1 MSDSSRERDIRGA
14 FIGGT
19 NRPATMSQSPVVE
32 ACGVCKTYRAH
43 GIEVRALSDFDLTVR
58 RGEVLAIMGPSG
70 SGKTTVLNCLAGL
83 DTVDC
88 GSVVVNGSDLAR
100 LTDAERTDLRARTM
114 GFVFQSFN
122 LLPVLSAVENV
133 ELPLLVLGL
142 KPRLARERARELL
155 AQVGLATRE
164 RHRPAE
170 LSGGQRQRVAI
181 ARALVTQPEI
191 VWADE
196 PTGNLDSEAAEDI
209 MGLLAELNRTLGQTL
224 VIVTHAPDIGAR
236 AGRIIRMRDGRIVGE
251 ERPQRSSA

>member
-1 MSDSSRERDIRGA
+1 MNNR
-14 FIGGT
+14 IGGDVT
-19 NRPATMSQSPVVE
+19 PRNPSVESETLVVE
-32 ACGVCKTYRAH
+32 ARGVCKTYRTH
-43 GIEVRALSDFDLTVR
+43 GIEVHALSDFDLAVS

-83 DTVDC
+83 DTIDC
-88 GSVVVNGSDLAR
+88 GSVIIRGRDLAR
-100 LTDAERTDLRARTM
+100 LGDAERTDLRARTM
-114 GFVFQSFN
+114 GFIFQSFN

-133 ELPLLVLGL
+133 ELPLLVLGV
-142 KPRLARERARELL
+142 KPRMARERARELL
-155 AQVGLATRE
+155 AQVGLTKRE

-196 PTGNLDSEAAEDI
+196 PTGNLDSEAANDV
-209 MGLLAELNRTLGQTL
+209 MDLLGELNRTLNQTL

-236 AGRIIRMRDGRIVGE
+236 ADRIIRMRDGRIVDE
-251 ERPQRSSA
+251 ERRHTLP